1 MSVSF
6 PLSLSDQKLEK
17 GLCPRRW
24 SVRSITDLSLKK
36 RSKHVQCSSLVGSMY
51 GRVRVW
57 GVPGSGW
64 ASVKFLQI
72 LYAFRHL
79 KVPFQPE
86 SHRVHVRVLVKGYY
100 NLQNSAKCL

>member
-36 RSKHVQCSSLVGSMY
+36 GPSTYNAARLRAACCGQHVMAVCECGASQVVVGH
-51 GRVRVW
+51 RQKNTNTVRVSALE
-57 GVPGSGW
+57 G
-64 ASVKFLQI
+64 
-72 LYAFRHL
+72 
-79 KVPFQPE
+79 PF
-86 SHRVHVRVLVKGYY
+86 ST
-100 NLQNSAKCL
+100 